1 MDSTGARP
9 VRMCAAHAPRR
20 HPCVSHH
27 AAIGK
32 PTTHEEG
39 IMSNRKLS
47 FVGASLAVAIGMF
60 AARMLISPPVTM
72 AATNQGINV
81 AQMALDAPRDLPS
94 FDATYQR
101 HTGVLDTLK

>member
-1 MDSTGARP
+1 MT
-9 VRMCAAHAPRR
+9 
-20 HPCVSHH
+20 
-27 AAIGK
+27 
-32 PTTHEEG
+32 
-39 IMSNRKLS
+39 NRKLA
-47 FVGASLAVAIGMF
+47 FVGASLAVAIGIF

-81 AQMALDAPRDLPS
+81 AQMAFHAPRDLPS

>member
-1 MDSTGARP
+1 MRRRTDASTSLMHLSPCGGRKAD
-9 VRMCAAHAPRR
+9 HAW
-20 HPCVSHH
+20 
-27 AAIGK
+27 
-32 PTTHEEG
+32 G
-39 IMSNRKLS
+39 IMTVRKLS
-47 FVGASLAVAIGMF
+47 LIAASLAVAIGIF
-60 AARMLISPPVTM
+60 AARMLISPPLTM